1 MKLLIGLG
9 NPGEKYKNTR
19 HNIGFMTLD
28 FFLKEEF
35 EKQNSS
41 AISKQEKFNAII
53 ASTDFVNN
61 SDERE
66 KLLLAYPETFMNNS
80 GVAVQEILS
89 FYKLRLSDIIVLH
102 DEIDLP
108 LGTIRLTEDS
118 GAAGHNGVKSIIEK
132 LGSSKFRR
140 IRIGIES
147 RTENRIPPTDVFV
160 LEPFT
165 EEEVAQIPFKKITEK
180 INEELLK

>member
-9 NPGEKYKNTR
+9 NPGDRYKKTR
-19 HNIGFMTLD
+19 HNVGFMALD
-28 FFLKEEF
+28 YFSKEIL
-35 EKQNSS
+35 EKQNSEE
-41 AISKQEKFNAII
+41 ISKQEKFNAII
-53 ASTDFVNN
+53 ANAEFV
-61 SDERE
+61 SSVGYRE
-66 KLLLAYPETFMNNS
+66 KLLLVYPQTFMNNS

-89 FYKLRLSDIIVLH
+89 FYKLEPSDIIVIH

-108 LGTIRLTEDS
+108 LGTVRVTEDS
-118 GAAGHNGVKSIIEK
+118 GAAGHNGVKSIIEQ
-132 LGSSKFRR
+132 LGTSKFKR

-147 RTENRIPPTDVFV
+147 RIENRIPPTDVFV

-165 EEEVAQIPFKKITEK
+165 KEELDLLPFTKISEK